1 MRGGVA
7 DDYDYKG
14 NFISLEKKAQ
24 DDAIN
29 SALINSLRIKEQER
43 RAALSPEEKNREDDR
58 INKKLIKDYIDSYY
72 KYDLLQLY
80 KLADLA
86 ISKCNGLLSTKTSL
100 EDTYINFKQTEFGE
114 ELKNFLKKIN
124 QKSSIMGKSF
134 SCDNYIDRTFS
145 NIIWQGFG
153 IKESSI
159 DCRGSSQIWKL
170 YKYLIKITSKY
181 LQAFSESDRE
191 NFKKEFKKELS
202 RNLVLICSG
211 IEEQED
217 VKKMIRDSIEEPEIK
232 DALLKIYNELDTL
245 FSNDSLIIK
254 GSLLNNGGF
263 KKKLIDFLRIITLNK
278 CNRAIKAIFVNN
290 DNPYFTGIFCSSK
303 NKIQELYNYLNMFE
317 YKKDDEISNKENQKQ
332 VLKKKL
338 SESLIDI
345 SFRDKTIQKTIK
357 ETEYLSSQTFVPV
370 NKNQEDTPQ
379 LGGNTK
385 ITKSIKKDIL
395 GKSRCIYKKSGDRKQ
410 YIKHKGALITI
421 SEYKKL
427 MAAKNTK

>member
-7 DDYDYKG
+7 DDFDYRG
-14 NFISLEKKAQ
+14 NIISPEKKAQ
-24 DDAIN
+24 YDAIN

-43 RAALSPEEKNREDDR
+43 RDALSPEEKNREDDR

-72 KYDLLQLY
+72 KNDLIRLY
-80 KLADLA
+80 ELADLA
-86 ISKCNGLLSTKTSL
+86 ISEGNGLLSTKTSL
-100 EDTYINFKQTEFGE
+100 EDTYRNFEQTEFGE
-114 ELKNFLKKIN
+114 KLKRFLKKIN

-145 NIIWQGFG
+145 NIIWQGFD

-159 DCRGSSQIWKL
+159 DCRGSLQIWKL
-170 YKYLIKITSKY
+170 YNYLIKITSKY
-181 LQAFSESDRE
+181 LQTFSESDRE

-254 GSLLNNGGF
+254 GSLLNNDGF

-278 CNRAIKAIFVNN
+278 CNRAIKAITRKAFVCVLLLSCLL
-290 DNPYFTGIFCSSK
+290 FFWFILLIIF
-303 NKIQELYNYLNMFE
+303 LL
-317 YKKDDEISNKENQKQ
+317 EI
-332 VLKKKL
+332 
-338 SESLIDI
+338 
-345 SFRDKTIQKTIK
+345 
-357 ETEYLSSQTFVPV
+357 
-370 NKNQEDTPQ
+370 
-379 LGGNTK
+379 
-385 ITKSIKKDIL
+385 
-395 GKSRCIYKKSGDRKQ
+395 
-410 YIKHKGALITI
+410 
-421 SEYKKL
+421 
-427 MAAKNTK
+427 